1 MFDRLL
7 LSTLIGLAV
16 ACTSFPSSANER
28 LGLAVHRLV
37 DACVGTVIETPG
49 AMERIARLGRT
60 ATSIC
65 SCAAEAAVVT
75 SKPPESGFDAW
86 TAESKFRNLLV
97 RCTNAGSH

>member
-7 LSTLIGLAV
+7 LSAV
-16 ACTSFPSSANER
+16 VGVVVTCTIFPSSANER

-75 SKPPESGFDAW
+75 SKPPEAGFDAW
-86 TAESKFRNLLV
+86 AAESKFKNLLV
-97 RCTNAGSH
+97 MCTKAGSQ